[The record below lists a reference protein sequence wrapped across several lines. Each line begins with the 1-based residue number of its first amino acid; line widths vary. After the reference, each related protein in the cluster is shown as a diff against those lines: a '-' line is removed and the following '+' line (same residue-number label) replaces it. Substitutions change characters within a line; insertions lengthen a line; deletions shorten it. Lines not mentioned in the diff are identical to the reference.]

1 MMDFIIEGILKVE
14 IKNSIFV
21 SKRVAL
27 QFLSIPISDTNQ
39 GLKKSM
45 WLTPQYKEEPTEV
58 EENDG

>member
-27 QFLSIPISDTNQ
+27 QFLSIQISDTNQ

-58 EENDG
+58 EENYG